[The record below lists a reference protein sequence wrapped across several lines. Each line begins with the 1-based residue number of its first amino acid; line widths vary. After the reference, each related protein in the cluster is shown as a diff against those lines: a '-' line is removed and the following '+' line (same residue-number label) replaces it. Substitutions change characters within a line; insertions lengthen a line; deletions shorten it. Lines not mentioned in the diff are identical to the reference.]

1 MSEVEEMPPK
11 SETTKSVYHIAEDAP
26 VKPKQKHKRG
36 QVWLYLISGAL
47 GALIVGAAITGI
59 VNAKEISISHGI
71 DQLLTLNFA
80 LFVLAGFVAQ
90 MIDGALGMAYGASCT
105 SILMAFGVSP
115 AAASASV
122 HTAEVFTTGA
132 SGISHLRFG
141 NVNSKLAK
149 ALIIP
154 GVIGAILGAY
164 VLSSLDGK
172 KIAPY
177 ISIYLIFL
185 GIRIL
190 MKALDINK
198 KKSKIKNIAPL
209 ALFGGFIDSVGGGG
223 WGPIVT
229 STLLGKGRNPRYTIG
244 SVNLAEFFVAL
255 ASAGIFT
262 FMLGFQNWL
271 VMLALIL
278 GGVMAAPFGAI
289 LASKVKPK
297 TLMIVVGLVVIGL
310 SVRTILKAWL

>member
-1 MSEVEEMPPK
+1 MIEVEEMPLK
-11 SETTKSVYHIAEDAP
+11 SETKNIYNIADDVV
-26 VKPKQKHKRG
+26 VKPKQKKRG
-36 QVWLYLISGAL
+36 QLWLYLISGAL
-47 GALIVGAAITGI
+47 GALIIGGAITGI
-59 VNAKEISISHGI
+59 VNAKEISISDGI
-71 DQLLTLNFA
+71 AKILTIDFA
-80 LFVLAGFVAQ
+80 LFVLAGFIAQ
-90 MIDGALGMAYGASCT
+90 VVDGALGMAYGASCS
-105 SILMAFGVSP
+105 SILMSFGVAP
-115 AAASASV
+115 AVASASV

-141 NVNSKLAK
+141 NVNGKLAK

-154 GVIGAILGAY
+154 GVIGAIIGAY
-164 VLSSLDGK
+164 ILSSIDGK
-172 KIAPY
+172 VIAPY
-177 ISIYLIFL
+177 ISLYLVFL
-185 GIRIL
+185 GARIL
-190 MKALDINK
+190 LKAFNINK
-198 KKSKIKNIAPL
+198 KKSKIKNVAPL

-262 FMLGFQNWL
+262 FMLGFQNWV
-271 VMLALIL
+271 VMLALIV

-289 LASKVKPK
+289 LASKFKPK

-310 SVRTILKAWL
+310 SIRTMLKAWL

>member
-1 MSEVEEMPPK
+1 MIEVEEMPRK
-11 SETTKSVYHIAEDAP
+11 SETKNIYTIADDEA
-26 VKPKQKHKRG
+26 VKPKPKKRG
-36 QVWLYLISGAL
+36 QLWLYLISGAL
-47 GALIVGAAITGI
+47 AALVIGAAITGI
-59 VNAKEISISHGI
+59 VNAKEISISDGI
-71 DQLLTLNFA
+71 DKILTIDFA

-90 MIDGALGMAYGASCT
+90 MIDGALGMAYGASCS
-105 SILMAFGVSP
+105 SILMSFGVAP
-115 AAASASV
+115 AVASASV

-154 GVIGAILGAY
+154 GVIGAIIGAY
-164 VLSSLDGK
+164 ILSSIDGK
-172 KIAPY
+172 VIAPY
-177 ISIYLIFL
+177 ISLYLVFL
-185 GIRIL
+185 GGRIL
-190 MKALDINK
+190 WKAFNVNK
-198 KKSKIKNIAPL
+198 KKSKIKNVAPL

-244 SVNLAEFFVAL
+244 SVNLSEFFVAL

-271 VMLALIL
+271 VMLALVV
-278 GGVMAAPFGAI
+278 GGVLAAPFGAI
-289 LASKVKPK
+289 LASKFKPK

-310 SVRTILKAWL
+310 SIRTMLKAWL

>member
-1 MSEVEEMPPK
+1 MIEVEEMPIK
-11 SETTKSVYHIAEDAP
+11 SDSQHAP
-26 VKPKQKHKRG
+26 QPAQERAVKPKQKRRG
-36 QVWLYLISGAL
+36 QTWLYVISGAL
-47 GALIVGAAITGI
+47 GVLVIGAITAGI
-59 VNAKEISISHGI
+59 INAKEISLSRGLDQVLTI
-71 DQLLTLNFA
+71 DFA
-80 LFVLAGFVAQ
+80 LFVLAGFIAQ
-90 MIDGALGMAYGASCT
+90 MIDGALGMAYGASST
-105 SILMAFGVSP
+105 SMLMSFGVAP
-115 AAASASV
+115 AAASAAV

-154 GVIGAILGAY
+154 GVIGAIIGAY
-164 VLSSLDGK
+164 LLSSLDGK
-172 KIAPY
+172 VIAPY
-177 ISIYLIFL
+177 ISLYLVFL
-185 GIRIL
+185 GARIL
-190 MKALDINK
+190 MKAFNISK
-198 KKSKIKNIAPL
+198 KKDKVKNVAPL

-271 VMLALIL
+271 VMLALIV

-289 LASKVKPK
+289 LASKFKPK

-310 SVRTILKAWL
+310 SIRTMVKAWL

>member
-1 MSEVEEMPPK
+1 MTEVEEMPLKP
-11 SETTKSVYHIAEDAP
+11 ETKSVYHIPEDVTVP
-26 VKPKQKHKRG
+26 PKHKHKRG
-36 QVWLYLISGAL
+36 QIWLYAISGAL
-47 GALIVGAAITGI
+47 VALIIGGVITGI
-59 VNAKEISISHGI
+59 VNATEISITDGLK
-71 DQLLTLNFA
+71 QLWTLNFA

-105 SILMAFGVSP
+105 SILMSFGVSP

-154 GVIGAILGAY
+154 GVLGAILGAY
-164 VLSSLDGK
+164 VLSSIDGK

-185 GIRIL
+185 GLRIL
-190 MKALDINK
+190 MKAFNLNN

-289 LASKVKPK
+289 LASKIKPK

-310 SVRTILKAWL
+310 SIRTIVKAWVI